1 MLADPIV
8 AVQRDDFVHAVTE
21 ANLIDCRSYHTVTAH
36 PGAAPAALPA
46 RGLGRPSQV
55 RLAAEGVFNQQA
67 AAYAAALAVWT
78 AANPDGE
85 AAGEPDAPNPDMIC
99 THERR
104 SPLDNPALVSFTEG
118 WARTQV
124 ALSFVN
130 DGELNE
136 RAGTFRHLMVT
147 YPSATTL
154 GGKSFGARSATRG
167 SIYSPANKLVMFTY
181 PLSHS
186 TEDAG
191 EDLVVA
197 DGQSRSCFM
206 IAAMWNVVRD
216 LALTELTLDW
226 DGGANEPKW
235 TTWVA
240 PTVDLPKPATTFN
253 VNILN
258 PGLPGGGGTITFTM

>member
-181 PLSHS
+181 PL
-186 TEDAG
+186 
-191 EDLVVA
+191 
-197 DGQSRSCFM
+197 
-206 IAAMWNVVRD
+206 VRGLD
-216 LALTELTLDW
+216 ERYEELLALQAD
-226 DGGANEPKW
+226 
-235 TTWVA
+235 
-240 PTVDLPKPATTFN
+240 VDVLFIAGDADALCHEMHLRAIRQRMRART
-253 VNILN
+253 
-258 PGLPGGGGTITFTM
+258 